1 MRYQF
6 TDVPWTMD
14 GYQILAARTIDRN
27 LPEKHV
33 EAHALHGMVAEL
45 GEIHGIFQKRF
56 QGHEMD
62 DEHLKRELGDLLWFI
77 AEFATARHW
86 LLSDVAETNIEKL
99 RQRYPEGFEAE
110 RSLHRRPDDD

>member
-1 MRYQF
+1 MTYKAF
-6 TDVPWTMD
+6 DVPWTMD
-14 GYQILAARTIDRN
+14 GYQILAARTIDGS
-27 LPEKHV
+27 LPESCI

-45 GEIHGIFQKRF
+45 GEIHGIFQKAF
-56 QGHEMD
+56 QGHEMS

-99 RQRYPEGFEAE
+99 RARYPEGFEAE